1 MKGNN
6 SSQGAFLSAGSSGYK
21 APSPRKPDIKEIIQ
35 YVRQCRDELTR
46 NVITLQQAALEQER
60 LEAYYEQLAA
70 ATKTLIEVAEELGE
84 GRTIT
89 SEWVQRRD
97 EAIKVIGMIIGE
109 AQQEKSQE
117 QK

>member
-1 MKGNN
+1 MEDNN
-6 SSQGAFLSAGSSGYK
+6 SFKGTFLSAGGGYK
-21 APSPRKPDIKEIIQ
+21 APYPRKADIKEIIQ

-70 ATKTLIEVAEELGE
+70 ATKTLIEVTKELEVGTE
-84 GRTIT
+84 LT
-89 SEWVQRRD
+89 SEWIQRRD
-97 EAIKVIGMIIGE
+97 EASKIIHMIIGE